1 MDRRIRWVERG
12 VAQSTRGET
21 VGRKTEDK
29 RNKVNSIRPWLGE
42 GRLVAGCFLALS
54 LLENHEMA
62 DLDRPAFVA
71 SELSIRTSTLRFP
84 LFSFF
89 SGLRKDEKR
98 SLTSATFDP
107 LTNSKRT
114 DFWISQNHPSSSH
127 RERMVSILYEFK
139 TQRLVSRINWI
150 GVKETSE
157 IYLLL

>member
-29 RNKVNSIRPWLGE
+29 RNKVNSIRSWLGE

-71 SELSIRTSTLRFP
+71 SELSIRTSTLRFS

-98 SLTSATFDP
+98 PLTPATFDP

-114 DFWISQNHPSSSH
+114 DF
-127 RERMVSILYEFK
+127 
-139 TQRLVSRINWI
+139 
-150 GVKETSE
+150 
-157 IYLLL
+157 

>member
-71 SELSIRTSTLRFP
+71 SELSVRTSTLRFP

-89 SGLRKDEKR
+89 SGLWKDEKR
-98 SLTSATFDP
+98 SLTPATFDP

-114 DFWISQNHPSSSH
+114 DF
-127 RERMVSILYEFK
+127 
-139 TQRLVSRINWI
+139 
-150 GVKETSE
+150 
-157 IYLLL
+157 